1 MIKRL
6 AGSLLSVF
14 IGTLA
19 LADTQLPKSVGT
31 AKGEC
36 TAEILQRLERD
47 WSQAEQVGDSRKIG
61 QILADDWTGV
71 NTEGSKLTKEQ
82 LIARLNVSRVQ
93 RSSVELGPMEV
104 KVLGDVAIVQGSVFE
119 KSTANATLTSGKMLW
134 MDVFM
139 KRDGKWVA
147 VRSQSTRA
155 AMTSRFRWPI

>member
-1 MIKRL
+1 MIKSL
-6 AGSLLSVF
+6 VGSLLTVF

-19 LADTQLPKSVGT
+19 LADTQSPKSVVT
-31 AKGEC
+31 PRGEC
-36 TAEILQRLERD
+36 TAEILKSLERD
-47 WSQAEQVGDSRKIG
+47 WSHAEQVGDRGKIG

-82 LIARLNVSRVQ
+82 LIARLNTGRVTTN
-93 RSSVELGPMEV
+93 SVELGPMEV
-104 KVLGDVAIVQGSVFE
+104 KVLGDVAVVQGSVFE
-119 KSTANATLTSGKMLW
+119 KSATNGTFSSGEMVW